1 MDLFWSEFIRFG
13 SGDKFR
19 IVDDDDSWIR
29 DFEGQGRVTSINDNE
44 LVLDI
49 VIPKQDIPTRGL
61 LRNIVENRLGSS
73 ILPIPK
79 IEAVLKIILIKE
91 EGGNLLEVKG
101 KYTIGDYQLSDT
113 TGEISLHFSNEKL
126 LKFKP
131 CSIIQRLKDNV
142 ISLDVEPKK
151 VKHSS
156 VKYQI
161 THKR

>member
-101 KYTIGDYQLSDT
+101 KYTKEDGSEAEFDYSDSNLAIAIKRERRKPSTIVLEASNQLTNNFPDLPEYLFVS
-113 TGEISLHFSNEKL
+113 
-126 LKFKP
+126 
-131 CSIIQRLKDNV
+131 
-142 ISLDVEPKK
+142 
-151 VKHSS
+151 
-156 VKYQI
+156 
-161 THKR
+161 